1 MREIKFRGKAVEN
14 GTGFTVGYFAYSP
27 NSRKYYLYPYGK
39 TTASPVIVDPETVG
53 QYTGL
58 TDKNGVEIYE
68 GDIVKD
74 KFDGGYTVDYCDDWG
89 AFRAKII
96 YDYDDDGKKRFFI
109 AGSQSFIGNAWRE
122 WEVIGNIHDNP
133 ELLEAPHDNA

>member
-1 MREIKFRGKAVEN
+1 MREIKFRGLRKAKNMVGVWEVGNYHKGAFSGGSFIN
-14 GTGFTVGYFAYSP
+14 GWEA
-27 NSRKYYLYPYGK
+27 
-39 TTASPVIVDPETVG
+39 IPETVG
-53 QYTGL
+53 QFTGL

-96 YDYDDDGKKRFFI
+96 YDYDDGGEKRFFI

-133 ELLEAPHDNA
+133 ELLEGTI

>member
-1 MREIKFRGKAVEN
+1 MRKIEFRGLRKAKNMVGVWAVGN
-14 GTGFTVGYFAYSP
+14 YHKGALTGSAFISGYE
-27 NSRKYYLYPYGK
+27 
-39 TTASPVIVDPETVG
+39 VIPETVG

-133 ELLEAPHDNA
+133 ELLWVTK